1 MAKEWRGIINEPEYS
16 EEEDRIYNQSI
27 TAIRVAMEAGRNFDE
42 ACEGLEVEDRELKR
56 FIVDDFLKIT
66 IAEEHFNKGASLED
80 VARKL
85 GISLKRVE
93 RARDEMLKEV
103 QQASVEVY
111 KAEQEA
117 SASKEGMD
125 DEGLGGPK
133 GNA

>member
-16 EEEDRIYNQSI
+16 EEEDRIYNESI
-27 TAIRVAMEAGRNFDE
+27 TAIREAMEAGRSFDE
-42 ACEGLEVEDRELKR
+42 ACEGLRIEDRELKR

-66 IAEEHFNKGASLED
+66 IAEEHFNRGASLED

-85 GISLKRVE
+85 GISLERVE

-103 QQASVEVY
+103 QQASIEVY

-117 SASKEGMD
+117 AASEEGP
-125 DEGLGGPK
+125 DEGGGGPK